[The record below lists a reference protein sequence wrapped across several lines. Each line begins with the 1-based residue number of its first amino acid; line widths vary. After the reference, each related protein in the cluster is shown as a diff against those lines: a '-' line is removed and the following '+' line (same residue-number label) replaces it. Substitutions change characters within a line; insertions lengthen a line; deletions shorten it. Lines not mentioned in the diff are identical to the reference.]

1 MNDLELFRE
10 ELAYCDEKIV
20 EVLSERYKIVEKIM
34 KYKEEYG
41 IPILQPFQGEKRNK
55 RISEKIENNC
65 FKEEISEVF
74 RLIEKNSRMIQGKE
88 LFDYNIALIGFMG
101 TGKSTVADYMNS
113 IFSMD
118 VIEMDKMIEERECM
132 TISEIF
138 AEKGEEYFRNLE
150 TQLLVEMQTR
160 KNAIIS
166 CGGGVA
172 MRECNIEAIKKNG
185 RIVLLT
191 ASPETILHRIKDNDD
206 RPLLSGNM
214 NVAYIQNLMEDRR
227 SRYEAAADVVVGT
240 DGKTVLAICEE
251 VIEKLLEMDEQNV

>member
-10 ELAYCDEKIV
+10 ELAYCDERIV
-20 EVLSERYKIVEKIM
+20 DILDERYRIVEKIM

-55 RISEKIENNC
+55 HITDKIEHNRY
-65 FKEEISEVF
+65 KEEISEVF
-74 RLIEKNSRMIQGKE
+74 RLIEQNSRRIQGRK

-101 TGKSTVADYMNS
+101 TGKSTIAAYMNS

-118 VIEMDKMIEERECM
+118 VIEMDKMIEEQECM

-138 AEKGEEYFRNLE
+138 AEKGESYFRNLE
-150 TQLLVEMQTR
+150 TQFLVEMQER

-172 MRECNIEAIKKNG
+172 MRECNVEAIKKNG

-191 ASPETILHRIKDNDD
+191 ASPETILNRVRDTYE

-214 NVAYIQNLMEDRR
+214 NVAYIQQLMETRR
-227 SRYEAAADVVVGT
+227 PKYEAAADVIVHT
-240 DGKTVLAICEE
+240 DDKTVLQICEE
-251 VIEKLLEMDEQNV
+251 LIEKLLEMDEQNV

>member
-20 EVLSERYKIVEKIM
+20 DALNERYKIVEKIM

-55 RISEKIENNC
+55 RIADKIENNC
-65 FKEEISEVF
+65 YKNEITEVF
-74 RLIEKNSRMIQGKE
+74 RLIEQNSRMIQGRN

-101 TGKSTVADYMNS
+101 AGKSTVAEYMNS

-118 VIEMDKMIEERECM
+118 IIEMDKMIEERECM
-132 TISEIF
+132 KISEIF
-138 AEKGEEYFRNLE
+138 EEKGEEYFRNLE
-150 TQLLVEMQTR
+150 TQLLVEMQAR

-172 MRECNIEAIKKNG
+172 MRECNVEAIKKNG

-191 ASPETILHRIKDNDD
+191 ASPETILGRVKDNND

-214 NVAYIQNLMEDRR
+214 NVEYIQQLMEMRR
-227 SRYEAAADVVVGT
+227 PKYEAAADIVVNT
-240 DGKTVLAICEE
+240 DDKSVLQICEE
-251 VIEKLLEMDEQNV
+251 LIEKLLEMDEQNV